1 MGYAVELQSKRL
13 EVYVQCSCGWMLQGM
28 QRWWYMHKHR
38 NQGGGNGSK
47 MHMCSVVMNWAEL
60 LFLEINATTTKA
72 ASRSSQSWKEDPTLL
87 EIACLLATF
96 LRAVLQDENQH
107 PKNKQTN
114 KQKHST
120 SFSQTC
126 ARMCLAEWVCKKSA
140 KLAKSTALR
149 SSGLN
154 SSPGKYS
161 SHDPGMAES
170 SAQRPSLDPL
180 DSMTLTKHNQPS
192 KL

>member
-1 MGYAVELQSKRL
+1 MSNAVVDGCFRACKD
-13 EVYVQCSCGWMLQGM
+13 
-28 QRWWYMHKHR
+28 
-38 NQGGGNGSK
+38 GGICTNTETGVGNGSK

-72 ASRSSQSWKEDPTLL
+72 ASSSSQS
-87 EIACLLATF
+87 
-96 LRAVLQDENQH
+96 
-107 PKNKQTN
+107 
-114 KQKHST
+114 
-120 SFSQTC
+120 C

-140 KLAKSTALR
+140 KLAKSTARR

-161 SHDPGMAES
+161 SHELGMAES
-170 SAQRPSLDPL
+170 SAQGPSLDPL
-180 DSMTLTKHNQPS
+180 DSMTLTKQNQPS

>member
-1 MGYAVELQSKRL
+1 
-13 EVYVQCSCGWMLQGM
+13 MLQGM

-38 NQGGGNGSK
+38 NQGGRNGSK
-47 MHMCSVVMNWAEL
+47 MHMCSVVMKWAEL

-72 ASRSSQSWKEDPTLL
+72 PSSSSQSWKEDQ
-87 EIACLLATF
+87 ISI
-96 LRAVLQDENQH
+96 Q
-107 PKNKQTN
+107 KTN

-161 SHDPGMAES
+161 SHEPGMAES
-170 SAQRPSLDPL
+170 SAQGPSLDPL
-180 DSMTLTKHNQPS
+180 DSMTLTKQNQPS

>member
-1 MGYAVELQSKRL
+1 MSNAVVDGCFRACKD
-13 EVYVQCSCGWMLQGM
+13 
-28 QRWWYMHKHR
+28 
-38 NQGGGNGSK
+38 GGICTNTETGVGNGSK

-72 ASRSSQSWKEDPTLL
+72 ASSSSQSWKEDPTLL

-96 LRAVLQDENQH
+96 LHAVLQDENQH
-107 PKNKQTN
+107 PQNKRTN

-120 SFSQTC
+120 SFSRTC

-140 KLAKSTALR
+140 KLAKSTARR

-161 SHDPGMAES
+161 SHELGMAES
-170 SAQRPSLDPL
+170 SAQGPSLDPL
-180 DSMTLTKHNQPS
+180 DSMTLTKQNQPS